1 MMPPAMLLR
10 LSPWVKQARSVSL
23 VGVALLVSLQTACVV
38 PAASE
43 PDPTDTPDTEQ
54 PMPPQTPPEMVPDFV
69 SDRVL
74 AQAAAELQVPLAE
87 LSILR
92 FTPEVWSDGCLGL
105 GQANESCLQALVE
118 GWQLEVV
125 HQDQSYFYHTDATGA
140 AIRRSTLTNNLPPSI
155 SDRVLAVA
163 AAESGLSV
171 EQLTLLDAKPQVWD
185 GCLGIAEPDTVC
197 TQQAIFG
204 WRAFVAGPQAIVDD
218 MIYHTDMTGNDIRL
232 NDLE

>member
-1 MMPPAMLLR
+1 MLPPAMLLR
-10 LSPWVKQARSVSL
+10 LSPWVKQARSVAL
-23 VGVALLVSLQTACVV
+23 VGVALLMSLLAGCVV

-43 PDPTDTPDTEQ
+43 PDSTDTPDTEQ
-54 PMPPQTPPEMVPDFV
+54 PMPPPTPPEMVPDFV

-74 AQAAAELQVPLAE
+74 AQAAAELRVPLAAI
-87 LSILR
+87 SILR

-125 HQDQSYFYHTDATGA
+125 HQDQSYFYHTDATGE
-140 AIRRSTLTNNLPPSI
+140 AIRRSTLTNNLPPSVG
-155 SDRVLAVA
+155 DRVLAIA
-163 AAESGLSV
+163 AAESGLPV
-171 EQLTLLDAKPQVWD
+171 EQLTITDAEPQVWD
-185 GCLGIAEPDTVC
+185 GCLGVAGPDTVC

-204 WRAFVAGPQAIVDD
+204 WRTVVEGGDRSWV
-218 MIYHTDMTGNDIRL
+218 YHTDMTGDDIRL